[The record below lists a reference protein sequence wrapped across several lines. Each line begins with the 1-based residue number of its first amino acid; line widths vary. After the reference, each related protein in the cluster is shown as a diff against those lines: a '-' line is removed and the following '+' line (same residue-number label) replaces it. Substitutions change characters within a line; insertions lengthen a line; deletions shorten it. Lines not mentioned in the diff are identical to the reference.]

1 MSGILQTPIARAGQ
15 TVVRQKTKTTQR
27 QRRTDPEPEKLSPIS
42 RTHSWHPPVLPR
54 AAQGGILGTSMPQ
67 RTSHSSHPRGCGWLE
82 PHEGLSPWGKGSS
95 WAATALRRS
104 STQNRA
110 QAHGVF
116 WGGRRSENPKT
127 SYFSQE
133 HLRFAFFF
141 FNPLELLWIYTAV
154 DDSTIWSK
162 VNEPASPANSS
173 PRPRAG
179 ALLHQWEP
187 FFFLQLRWLL
197 PVG

>member
-1 MSGILQTPIARAGQ
+1 M
-15 TVVRQKTKTTQR
+15 VRQKAKTTQR
-27 QRRTDPEPEKLSPIS
+27 QHRTDPEPEKLSPIS
-42 RTHSWHPPVLPR
+42 RMCSWHPPVLPR

-67 RTSHSSHPRGCGWLE
+67 RTSHSSHPRGCGWSE

-141 FNPLELLWIYTAV
+141 LIHWNYSGFTP
-154 DDSTIWSK
+154 
-162 VNEPASPANSS
+162 P
-173 PRPRAG
+173 
-179 ALLHQWEP
+179 
-187 FFFLQLRWLL
+187 
-197 PVG
+197 